1 MINKIIGS
9 YKITKK
15 LGEGGMGTVYLASH
29 VNIGT
34 KVAIKVLHKHLISN
48 NTIRTRFLK
57 EAKMQAIL
65 DHPNITK
72 VIDFIDNNDGLFI
85 ILEFVEG
92 EELNDYLFKNKGLMP
107 EKEANLY
114 MSKILDAV
122 AYAHSKGII
131 HRDLKSANIMITPNR
146 NIKIMDFGI
155 AKLAGDSLSLTKT
168 GSRIGSPLYMSPE
181 QVTSGEIDFRSDIYS
196 LGVVYHEMLTGKP
209 VYDQNNTT
217 EYEIYDKIVRQPL
230 PRLKTFY
237 PLISVKAQDIVDR
250 ATSKLP
256 LGRFQNCN
264 EFKQA
269 LQNDVLPYPSIPNNV
284 RKKSNNGVLKI
295 LGVLLLLGLLGSGA
309 WFFVN
314 QDKLKSTKLNLTND
328 VSKTNDLVVNENYK
342 NALETYQSILKK
354 EPGNIV
360 IKQKIKDLKELSRKY
375 NSNKINQV
383 LFDNLNTNN
392 LDTLSNRDSIF
403 IKNLAKNYKV
413 TLQQLENL
421 KSDNKV
427 LETDF
432 DVITKLKSLKN
443 QLITNKDNNVES
455 VPFDFVEVVPSF
467 KNCRFKNNSS
477 QKRCFNKKIKQY
489 LNNNINKKLYN
500 NLNVVNGKH
509 TIKYTFIVDEKGKI
523 GNIKINAPHDAIEQ
537 DINNILN
544 TLNNFK
550 PGKNHDK
557 TVAVTYA
564 SSFDIKIGNKPLKNE
579 SIKIVKDEE
588 PVVVNVPSSVSFQ
601 EAERAPVY
609 PGCEGELD
617 FKVHKCTSRKILNYI
632 QEEVIFDNLKEGKA
646 YKETVGIR
654 FRVTK
659 TGVISNIKIGT
670 QRNQVKQELIRVIN
684 TLPKMQPAIFENSL
698 PVAANFSGTYTVK
711 VTLE

>member
-609 PGCEGELD
+609 PGCEGEPD